1 MELKNMFYID
11 EKDWHE
17 LQGWAGLAYQKDKN
31 EISGLMTAIPQ
42 KDGRFKITDVEILKQ
57 ENSGTSTELDADAVA
72 AYKMKYAMKYQNKD
86 MKFVWWHSHHTMG
99 AFWSG
104 TDLTEINA
112 WKNESF
118 SLALVINL
126 KEEYVFRVSLW
137 NASGIPIEQHF
148 DIPLEIERTAKPVIT
163 KEMKVIYDELCE
175 DDTPV
180 NPNIYVGGR
189 VWNNNYQTNLLS
201 KGNRVDSFNY
211 QRIKDKI
218 ETLCDEFLMES
229 LTFTGFKKELTS
241 LRKECITKKFDFKVM
256 ECNINKG
263 EAIDQLPS
271 TFPEEFFEFE
281 DNHVKMLYQS
291 ADDGWSYGGYH
302 V

>member
-1 MELKNMFYID
+1 MHIHCRKNY
-11 EKDWHE
+11 
-17 LQGWAGLAYQKDKN
+17 Y
-31 EISGLMTAIPQ
+31 
-42 KDGRFKITDVEILKQ
+42 
-57 ENSGTSTELDADAVA
+57 
-72 AYKMKYAMKYQNKD
+72 
-86 MKFVWWHSHHTMG
+86 
-99 AFWSG
+99 
-104 TDLTEINA
+104 
-112 WKNESF
+112 F

-163 KEMKVIYDELCE
+163 KGMKTIYDELCE

-180 NPNIYVGGR
+180 NTNVYVGGNM
-189 VWNNNYQTNLLS
+189 WNRGYQTNLLQD
-201 KGNRVDSFNY
+201 KRVDSFNY
-211 QRIKDKI
+211 QRIKDKV
-218 ETLCDEFLMES
+218 ETLCNEFLMES
-229 LTFTGFKKELTS
+229 LTFTSFKKELTS

-271 TFPEEFFEFE
+271 TFPEDFFEFK

-291 ADDGWSYGGYH
+291 VDDDGWGYGGYGI
-302 V
+302 